1 MISKIRLVFGI
12 ILTVVFFSLLAVFI
26 TPSKHYKYLIK
37 TSQGTSYA
45 TYKTNNYTIE
55 NNCII
60 FKNECGCKDKKT
72 IRICGNYIIITK

>member
-37 TSQGTSYA
+37 IPNGSHGSEYQ
-45 TYKTNNYTIE
+45 TNNYIIE

-72 IRICGNYIIITK
+72 IRICGNYTIITK